1 MENALGIFQNGS
13 LSSLFAEHEGMLFY
27 FWFSMWEAGRISGD
41 KTCESYLEAQSTFN
55 LLLTHFS
62 VLPLCAGDSAPGK
75 ETWIAA
81 PQSSKWVQ
89 EKPLLLSPLPQISLS
104 GQVRQFPSFSHST
117 VESSSPRGTLRT
129 GSGRISM
136 VSPIEKARSPYPLA
150 TPFWDY
156 SKLGT
161 KNLGSLISLGL
172 PSSVVSLSQ
181 DGSRTSSTS
190 APV

>member
-1 MENALGIFQNGS
+1 MSESLEGQRLSNCPRLCQASSDEVFSLESSPLSWRTHWAYFRMAPCPLSLQSMRECYFIFGS
-13 LSSLFAEHEGMLFY
+13 LREKLVEFQEIKPVKVTWKHSLP
-27 FWFSMWEAGRISGD
+27 S
-41 KTCESYLEAQSTFN
+41 TCY

-117 VESSSPRGTLRT
+117 VESSSPRGTLRA
-129 GSGRISM
+129 GSGRASM
-136 VSPIEKARSPYPLA
+136 VSPIEKA
-150 TPFWDY
+150 PF
-156 SKLGT
+156 T
-161 KNLGSLISLGL
+161 I
-172 PSSVVSLSQ
+172 PSGHPIL
-181 DGSRTSSTS
+181 RLL
-190 APV
+190 